1 MMEAVSTSGDYHIAG
16 VGELLWD
23 LLPEGR
29 KLGGAPAN
37 FAYHVQMLGGR
48 ASMVS
53 CVGDDDSGS
62 ELLACLS
69 SKGLDVSGVGVDRE
83 HPTGSVSVTVHPGGK
98 PEYEIHRNVAWDFI
112 PWSDTLHCLA
122 GGLDA
127 VCFGSLAQRCPV
139 SRETIQLFLDHLRP
153 DCLVIFDIN
162 IRQHYYSPEVVERS
176 LHRSDVLKLNDDEL
190 PILSNMFGIAGD
202 TESIIGSVIE
212 KFDLQMVAL
221 TRGDKGSL
229 LLTPEGRADHPGFPP
244 ERIIDTVGA
253 GDSFTAALALGI
265 LEKLSLE
272 SICTRA
278 NRVASFVC
286 TQEGGMP
293 DYPRGLMDDL

>member
-1 MMEAVSTSGDYHIAG
+1 VSASGDYRIAG

-23 LLPEGR
+23 LFPEGR

-53 CVGDDDSGS
+53 CVGDDKPGR
-62 ELLACLS
+62 ELLGLLS
-69 SKGLDVSGVGVDRE
+69 SKGLDVSSVAFDRE
-83 HPTGSVSVTVHPGGK
+83 HPTGSVSVTIRSGGK
-98 PEYEIHRNVAWDFI
+98 PEYEIHQNVAWDFI
-112 PWSDTLHCLA
+112 PWSDTLRSLS
-122 GGLDA
+122 GEMDA

-139 SRETIQLFLDHLRP
+139 SSETIQLFLDHLRP

-162 IRQHYYSPEVVERS
+162 LRQHYYSSEVVERS

-229 LLTPEGRADHPGFPP
+229 LVTPEGRADHPGFPP
-244 ERIIDTVGA
+244 ERIVDTVGA

-265 LEKLSLE
+265 LQKLSLE

-293 DYPRGLMDDL
+293 DYPPRLMDGL